1 MGDSDGTT
9 SRDVGHNV
17 KQKARGASG
26 CLSTIR
32 RPSSSRAG
40 REEMLAYIVDRE
52 CPCRCGEGRS
62 EQADPAQILGMS
74 RSAVSLR
81 DTDRV
86 A

>member
-1 MGDSDGTT
+1 
-9 SRDVGHNV
+9 
-17 KQKARGASG
+17 
-26 CLSTIR
+26 
-32 RPSSSRAG
+32 
-40 REEMLAYIVDRE
+40 MLAYIVDRE

>member
-1 MGDSDGTT
+1 MAWRTDHDPPHRS
-9 SRDVGHNV
+9 
-17 KQKARGASG
+17 A
-26 CLSTIR
+26 
-32 RPSSSRAG
+32 SRAV

-52 CPCRCGEGRS
+52 CPSRCGEGRK
-62 EQADPAQILGMS
+62 QTDPAQILGMS